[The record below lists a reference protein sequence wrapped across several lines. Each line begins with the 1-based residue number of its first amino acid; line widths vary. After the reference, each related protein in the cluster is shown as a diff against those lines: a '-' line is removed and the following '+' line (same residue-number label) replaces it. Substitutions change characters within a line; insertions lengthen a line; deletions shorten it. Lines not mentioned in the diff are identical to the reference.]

1 MYDLKSFIVK
11 DQSGQVSKYLC
22 PIFLVLI
29 SCLIQNLKW
38 LHTIPY
44 HRIEILISIFFS
56 GVKSKTFFAGSVGYI
71 SSKASLVK
79 TINDRFLEEL
89 PDSDVSNF
97 IRQKRGLPL
106 RVQPL
111 NPESKI
117 SKNDENVS
125 ASSTAQQDDFSYF
138 ESSESAE
145 KSVEKRPSMTY
156 DFLRFQNRMKYNH
169 TKTSMPDVSAQND
182 TKSEPE
188 DYTSPRDGNN
198 DG

>member
-1 MYDLKSFIVK
+1 MSI
-11 DQSGQVSKYLC
+11 
-22 PIFLVLI
+22 IFEAI
-29 SCLIQNLKW
+29 K
-38 LHTIPY
+38 T
-44 HRIEILISIFFS
+44 
-56 GVKSKTFFAGSVGYI
+56 KTFFAGSVGYI

-106 RVQPL
+106 RVKPL
-111 NPESKI
+111 IPESTN
-117 SKNDENVS
+117 SKFENVS
-125 ASSTAQQDDFSYF
+125 ASSSTDQQDDFSYF
-138 ESSESAE
+138 ESPESAAE

-169 TKTSMPDVSAQND
+169 QTKTSMPDVSAQND

-188 DYTSPRDGNN
+188 DYTAPRNGTKTE
-198 DG
+198 

>member
-1 MYDLKSFIVK
+1 M
-11 DQSGQVSKYLC
+11 
-22 PIFLVLI
+22 
-29 SCLIQNLKW
+29 
-38 LHTIPY
+38 
-44 HRIEILISIFFS
+44 
-56 GVKSKTFFAGSVGYI
+56 
-71 SSKASLVK
+71 
-79 TINDRFLEEL
+79 
-89 PDSDVSNF
+89 
-97 IRQKRGLPL
+97 

-111 NPESKI
+111 NPESNI

-125 ASSTAQQDDFSYF
+125 ANSTAQQDDFSYF

-169 TKTSMPDVSAQND
+169 TTKTSMPDVSAQND

>member
-1 MYDLKSFIVK
+1 M
-11 DQSGQVSKYLC
+11 
-22 PIFLVLI
+22 
-29 SCLIQNLKW
+29 
-38 LHTIPY
+38 
-44 HRIEILISIFFS
+44 
-56 GVKSKTFFAGSVGYI
+56 GYI

-97 IRQKRGLPL
+97 IRQKRGLPV
-106 RVQPL
+106 RVKPL
-111 NPESKI
+111 IPESTN
-117 SKNDENVS
+117 SKFENIS
-125 ASSTAQQDDFSYF
+125 ASSTDQQEDFSYF
-138 ESSESAE
+138 ESPESAE

-188 DYTSPRDGNN
+188 DFTSPTDGNN
-198 DG
+198 TDEVRKMIGIIF